1 MDPFVPHGKVN
12 TAWAPALGHNQ
23 SWFWQSP
30 ALFLL
35 RPTSNFQ
42 KMPGNNKGM
51 TWAKGSSAEAVWA
64 RLCDGRGRK
73 ATCMDVKHQ
82 GHLVS
87 GQRYIILSA
96 RFITAFRLIN
106 YSLHT

>member
-73 ATCMDVKHQ
+73 ATCMDVKHPRTSSLRAEI
-82 GHLVS
+82 H
-87 GQRYIILSA
+87 YIKCQIHNG
-96 RFITAFRLIN
+96 I
-106 YSLHT
+106 